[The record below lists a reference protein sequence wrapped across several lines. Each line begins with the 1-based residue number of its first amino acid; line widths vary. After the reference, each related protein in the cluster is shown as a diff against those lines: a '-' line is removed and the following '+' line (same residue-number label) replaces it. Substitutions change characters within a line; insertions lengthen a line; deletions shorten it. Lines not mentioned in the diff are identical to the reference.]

1 MTTNTSVAH
10 AEREAEAHVAGIVVY
25 AEPSRADVVTAC
37 ITALPCATVFVT
49 TPDGKIIVTLETDST
64 RRTLDYMD
72 AIRALDGVSDVAMVY
87 QHAEPVSAFEQ
98 EIEQ

>member
-1 MTTNTSVAH
+1 MTTIDTAEQ

-25 AEPSRADVVTAC
+25 ADPSRINVIVSC
-37 ITALPCATVFVT
+37 INALQCATVFVT

-72 AIRALDGVSDVAMVY
+72 AIRALDGVGSVAMVY
-87 QHAEPVSAFEQ
+87 QHSEPASALEQ
-98 EIEQ
+98 EIEE

>member
-1 MTTNTSVAH
+1 MTTSTCVPHIA
-10 AEREAEAHVAGIVVY
+10 REAEAHVAGIVVY
-25 AEPSRADVVTAC
+25 AEPSRADLVTSC
-37 ITALPCATVFVT
+37 INALPCATVFVT

-72 AIRALDGVSDVAMVY
+72 AIRALDGVGSVVMVY